1 MDKYSYSGPV
11 YAFGNKIGDVQN
23 ITTKCT
29 TYDKAYSNIL
39 YSIEKKL
46 NMSPGAKLEFNKDD
60 IQLVSSNDALKD
72 LPKYCSTCK
81 ARLTDAGDCRVCD
94 FRENPD
100 DIL

>member
-11 YAFGNKIGDVQN
+11 YAFGKKIGDVQN

-39 YSIEKKL
+39 YSIKKKL

-81 ARLTDAGDCRVCD
+81 ARLTDEGDCPVCD
-94 FRENPD
+94 FGENPD